1 MNEKLLKAIRFF
13 TEEKRIMDGM
23 TVAAGEGDRLIQ
35 AREGREI
42 SDRSVYD
49 LASVTKLFTGLCLMR
64 LWELGSLDLS
74 ARIPRYA
81 PAFDR
86 LGTVTVE
93 QLMAFQVT
101 LRTPE
106 RIDGQETRERGLACL
121 RAVEVVQPAGRR
133 FYSDIPAM
141 VLKYVVE
148 GAAGLPLYDCIRE
161 LILQPADMAETWA
174 RVPVARRQDCLLY
187 GPEYRIEKENW
198 MERRGM
204 SRGIPHDPKAALLQG
219 DSGDL
224 CGHAGLFSTEGDMI
238 RFCRAVL
245 SGVLLRRETLA
256 ALAVNRTG
264 REYPDGSH
272 SQYLGYLCYVKHP
285 DQYYSEIPATMSHAA
300 FGIAG
305 FTGNH
310 VSIDPIQRRFTLFLG
325 NRVRDRLTVLIP
337 EEGKTRQD
345 YGLHPDGSGVI
356 RWLDG
361 RLLPSSV
368 DYVHQKDRV
377 IHRTIDSILW
387 MG

>member
-1 MNEKLLKAIRFF
+1 
-13 TEEKRIMDGM
+13 
-23 TVAAGEGDRLIQ
+23 
-35 AREGREI
+35 
-42 SDRSVYD
+42 
-49 LASVTKLFTGLCLMR
+49 
-64 LWELGSLDLS
+64 
-74 ARIPRYA
+74 
-81 PAFDR
+81 
-86 LGTVTVE
+86 
-93 QLMAFQVT
+93 
-101 LRTPE
+101 
-106 RIDGQETRERGLACL
+106 
-121 RAVEVVQPAGRR
+121 
-133 FYSDIPAM
+133 
-141 VLKYVVE
+141 
-148 GAAGLPLYDCIRE
+148 
-161 LILQPADMAETWA
+161 MAETWA

-238 RFCRAVL
+238 RFCRAVI

-285 DQYYSEIPATMSHAA
+285 DQYYSEIPATMSPAA

-337 EEGKTRQD
+337 PPGKIRED
-345 YGLHPDGSGVI
+345 YGLSNEGLGKI
-356 RWLDG
+356 RWKDG
-361 RLLPSSV
+361 EMHYSSAN
-368 DYVHQKDRV
+368 YVHQKDEHFHRV
-377 IHRTIDSILW
+377 VEEIYE
-387 MG
+387 